1 MNSSILNMVAFRGWS
16 LKKAG
21 VGWAETASGARHAFA
36 WRDGQLASATLATK
50 YAGPVRL
57 RTAGTVRLTLDGK
70 PVPLAE
76 LEGKVVVLSFGGTWV
91 PHLTRELAALQ
102 RVASRYDSREVTV
115 FWVSINSDQPGARHA
130 ASNEELR
137 EWTRR
142 ESVRLTV
149 LRDPKMATYRDFE
162 LTAIPTIVILDRAG
176 KVAYRL
182 VGIGSEPGELFNDL
196 VREIERLRK

>member
-1 MNSSILNMVAFRGWS
+1 MIERREQRRSRTYWQGLAAGLLGLAVGIALGAGRQVEATGWQ
-16 LKKAG
+16 
-21 VGWAETASGARHAFA
+21 EE
-36 WRDGQLASATLATK
+36 
-50 YAGPVRL
+50 PL
-57 RTAGTVRLTLDGK
+57 RTLDGK

-76 LEGKVVVLSFGGTWV
+76 LRGKVVVFSFGGTWV

-102 RVASRYDSREVTV
+102 RVASRYDSREVAV

-130 ASNEELR
+130 ASNEDLR
-137 EWTRR
+137 EWMRR

-149 LRDPKMATYRDFE
+149 LRDPKMASYRAFE
-162 LTAIPTIVILDRAG
+162 LAAIPTIVILDREG
-176 KVAYRL
+176 KVAHRL